1 MFLSKNSIILFL
13 LDMGKGTKVKNY
25 LRFYN
30 EVLNWQRVD
39 ISKYQFKKFKLLIEH
54 AYNNIPYY
62 KELMIDNHLTPN
74 SINTFDD
81 IKKIP
86 PLTRSDIQNNLDKLV
101 SKKIKKFKSSSSG
114 TTGIPISYYNDLDS
128 QSAGMAALLFSY
140 QLSKWTLGKN
150 MLHIWGNESSIQR
163 WKTLSSKLKQLL
175 MRQKNLPSTIFN
187 ELNNFPDIIKLINKF
202 KPDSIDG
209 YTSSIY
215 NLSLYLKE
223 HNINL
228 NKPKFVFTTAENLHE
243 YQKEIIETS
252 LGKVSDIYGCGEIN
266 GIAVR
271 PVHSDKYYIIEPHVL
286 VETETY
292 NNELNEIIV
301 TDLDN
306 KLMPFIR
313 YKIGDL
319 IDKVHTGNEN
329 KEIKLNYFKKIK
341 GRTSDTITQ
350 KIIAHKRNNNR
361 YPCECKP
368 ANPTT

>member
-140 QLSKWTLGKN
+140 QLFCCL
-150 MLHIWGNESSIQR
+150 
-163 WKTLSSKLKQLL
+163 
-175 MRQKNLPSTIFN
+175 
-187 ELNNFPDIIKLINKF
+187 
-202 KPDSIDG
+202 
-209 YTSSIY
+209 
-215 NLSLYLKE
+215 
-223 HNINL
+223 
-228 NKPKFVFTTAENLHE
+228 
-243 YQKEIIETS
+243 
-252 LGKVSDIYGCGEIN
+252 
-266 GIAVR
+266 
-271 PVHSDKYYIIEPHVL
+271 
-286 VETETY
+286 
-292 NNELNEIIV
+292 IIV
-301 TDLDN
+301 
-306 KLMPFIR
+306 
-313 YKIGDL
+313 KI
-319 IDKVHTGNEN
+319 N
-329 KEIKLNYFKKIK
+329 
-341 GRTSDTITQ
+341 
-350 KIIAHKRNNNR
+350 
-361 YPCECKP
+361 
-368 ANPTT
+368 